1 MKTLVVLGILCFTA
15 LFAYADD
22 CQCDH
27 TLEKNNTHYDGQK
40 MGVKPGDRVC
50 ISAGFRTHLR
60 LKNFKG
66 TASQPIVFIN
76 CGGVVTIVSDELY
89 GIAVDN
95 SEHFK
100 ITGTGS
106 EDESYGIQIIKSSR
120 MGVQIGEFST
130 DFEVDHLEIANTGFA
145 GVMAKTD
152 PSCDNQDLRNF
163 VQKNTVL
170 HDLYIHDTEGEG
182 MYIGYSWYPFYQN
195 ANKCNNQKLYPH
207 RLEGVKIYNNIIENT
222 GWDGMQVGCA
232 TKDVEIHHN
241 IIKNYGLDNSEKAQ
255 WHNSGLQ
262 IGAGTTGKVYNN
274 AILMGK
280 GVGSGISM
288 FGSGGNVFYN
298 NIIAQSG
305 SYGIYVN
312 DKHFESDRQPYRFI
326 NNTIVDSK
334 EGGIRISFSKSN
346 DNLFVNNLIVNSNG
360 EPLEGGN
367 NRRKTEN
374 NLLYKTVAEAKF
386 KNPSQQDYRLTVNS
400 PAVNAGKNVEQYGI
414 KKGYAGTSR
423 PQGSQYD
430 VGAYEFTTQPSSPTP
445 NPTPNPK
452 EEEEPTDEPKE
463 SGSLPNPDETDNVV
477 LAVEAPSVKRATL
490 YPNPTVNILYL
501 NIPFA
506 KHTQLIISDLS
517 GKIYVQEELPA
528 QFSHDAVAVST
539 ERYHLP
545 KGLYHLR
552 LQTDTEQYFL
562 RFYKQ

>member
-1 MKTLVVLGILCFTA
+1 
-15 LFAYADD
+15 
-22 CQCDH
+22 
-27 TLEKNNTHYDGQK
+27 
-40 MGVKPGDRVC
+40 
-50 ISAGFRTHLR
+50 
-60 LKNFKG
+60 
-66 TASQPIVFIN
+66 
-76 CGGVVTIVSDELY
+76 
-89 GIAVDN
+89 
-95 SEHFK
+95 
-100 ITGTGS
+100 
-106 EDESYGIQIIKSSR
+106 

-130 DFEVDHLEIANTGFA
+130 DFEVDHLEIADTGFA

-152 PSCDNQDLRNF
+152 PSCDNRDLRNF

-195 ANKCNNQKLYPH
+195 ANKCNNQKVYPH

-241 IIKNYGLDNSEKAQ
+241 VIKNYGLDNSEEAQ
-255 WHNSGLQ
+255 WHNNGLQ

-274 AILMGK
+274 AILIGK

-288 FGSGGNVFYN
+288 FGSGGNAFYN

-312 DKHFESDRQPYRFI
+312 DKHFELDRQPYRFI

-334 EGGIRISFSKSN
+334 KGGIRISFSKSN

-414 KKGYAGTSR
+414 KKGYAGISR
-423 PQGSQYD
+423 PQGNQYD
-430 VGAYEFTTQPSSPTP
+430 VGAYEFTTQPSSPNPNPTP
-445 NPTPNPK
+445 NPTPDPK

-463 SGSLPNPDETDNVV
+463 SGSLPNPDETNNVV

-490 YPNPTVNILYL
+490 YPNPTADILYL

-517 GKIYVQEELPA
+517 GKVYVQEELPA